1 MGKAVPNTQSRVAE
15 NTSEQ
20 INERLRREM
29 EARVYYLAQNTDV
42 IDARLQE
49 LDEEWDIERVL
60 EANAAGISI
69 LGVLM
74 ARRNRKWLVVP
85 FAVAGF
91 LMQHAIQ
98 GWCPPIPLFR
108 KLGVRTVKEI
118 NDERQA
124 LKVLTG
130 DIDGIDVSN
139 VKDAQARA
147 EKALEASDL
156 IST

>member
-1 MGKAVPNTQSRVAE
+1 MGKALPNTQSRVSQ
-15 NTSEQ
+15 NTSER

-29 EARVYYLAQNTDV
+29 EARVYYLAQNPDG
-42 IDARLQE
+42 IDARLEE

-60 EANAAGISI
+60 EANAAGVSI

-74 ARRNRKWLVVP
+74 ARRHRRWLVLP

-91 LMQHAIQ
+91 LLQHAVQ
-98 GWCPPIPLFR
+98 GWCPPVQLFR

-124 LKVLTG
+124 LKALRG

-139 VKDAQARA
+139 LEDPRAKA
-147 EKALEASDL
+147 EKALETSDV
-156 IST
+156 ISA